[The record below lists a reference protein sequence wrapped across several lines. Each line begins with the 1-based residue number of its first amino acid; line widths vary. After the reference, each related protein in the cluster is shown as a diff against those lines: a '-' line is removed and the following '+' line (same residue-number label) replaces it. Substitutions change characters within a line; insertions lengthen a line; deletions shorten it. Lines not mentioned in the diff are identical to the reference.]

1 MVQQRKKD
9 IDGLVSQWQLFR
21 SSLQSLNRFLDD
33 TNSFLAAVK
42 SQDCYSLYQLRN
54 VIHDFKVQCLFLINL
69 KYVGFFSLRLKQ
81 LLSSKVKSF
90 KITHFLGEKMVADTF
105 FLKLSTDKKT
115 VTLQKAHYTQKLLDQ
130 HGHLVALHALKI
142 LWIRKWKFRVPEDET
157 DTLVS
162 R

>member
-1 MVQQRKKD
+1 M
-9 IDGLVSQWQLFR
+9 W
-21 SSLQSLNRFLDD
+21 
-33 TNSFLAAVK
+33 
-42 SQDCYSLYQLRN
+42 
-54 VIHDFKVQCLFLINL
+54 
-69 KYVGFFSLRLKQ
+69 GFFSLRLKR

-115 VTLQKAHYTQKLLDQ
+115 VTLQKARTQKLLDQ